1 MNQHQSPF
9 TIAHIRML
17 EIRNRFHA
25 LARMR
30 KWGQSISYMVVNR
43 QFDQTNIAK
52 VIDDDQKMMDLVIHG
67 AKPVMQQKTSYEDF
81 DVRIHITLGAKA
93 CAAMNGNRELL
104 ILQQQGDEIACINLG
119 LLTPA
124 RAKELGEYLERLA

>member
-1 MNQHQSPF
+1 MSQHQSPF
-9 TIAHIRML
+9 TVAHIRML

-25 LARMR
+25 LAGKR

-43 QFDQTNIAK
+43 HFDQTNIAK
-52 VIDDDQKMMDLVIHG
+52 VIDDDQRAMDKVIHG
-67 AKPVMQQKTSYEDF
+67 TKPVIKKTSYDDF

-104 ILQQQGDEIACINLG
+104 ILQQQGDDIACINLG